1 MNVMGNWPN
10 GAMTHPCPPASTT
23 EATDPSLSAIVR
35 EGRIDVHFQPIVAIR
50 SGRVFAYEA
59 LSRGPRDT
67 VYAHPLTMFEAAR
80 KQSLLAPLEAVCRH
94 RAITAWADQ
103 ELDELLFINVSP
115 EVLLDPK
122 HRSGET
128 LRLLTRLGIPPH
140 RLVIELTEQS
150 PGIDPDLMAE
160 AVRHYQS
167 MGFTIA
173 LDDLGE
179 GYASLRL
186 WSQIRPDFVKLDR
199 HFVSELDRDR
209 VKRRF
214 VRAFLDVA
222 HGMGSRV
229 IAEGVER
236 EEELDCLHALGA
248 DYYQGWLFARPS
260 PTPKATRLELNE
272 RLAQLAA
279 RQESPLQEC
288 VARHVCKWQPALA
301 MTVTVAEASERFSAA
316 PDVAAMAVVDDQ
328 ETPIGVLTREAVMAL
343 VGKRFGFDLHGRDP
357 VTSAMHVA
365 PLCVEVTEPLD
376 QVSRKVTG
384 RDSDQRAEPFVV
396 TQRGRY
402 VGMGQI
408 VALLQ
413 QITEQ
418 KVAIARQA
426 NPLTQLPGNA
436 PVRAALDAFVRARKS
451 FVACYLDLDHF
462 KPFNDR
468 FGYALGD
475 QVLLDVAGTLG
486 EAKGA
491 HDFLGHLG
499 GDDFVLLLAPRERLQ
514 RFLAAIQAEFS
525 ARVASRVPAAVVEA
539 GGFTAQ
545 DRFGQQR
552 FFPLPRLTVAALN
565 VPGGLAPQSF
575 GDCWGPLKQSAKR
588 TENGRL
594 VVRMRGETFAAS

>member
-1 MNVMGNWPN
+1 
-10 GAMTHPCPPASTT
+10 MTDTLAPASSDQSS
-23 EATDPSLSAIVR
+23 APALSDVVR
-35 EGRIDVHFQPIVAIR
+35 EERIDVHFQPIVAIR
-50 SGRVFAYEA
+50 SGGVFAYEA
-59 LSRGPRDT
+59 LSRGPSESI
-67 VYAHPLTMFEAAR
+67 YAHLLTMFEAAR
-80 KQSLLAPLEAVCRH
+80 KQSLLAPLEAVCRQ
-94 RAITAWADQ
+94 RAITAWAA
-103 ELDELLFINVSP
+103 ERLDELLFINVSP
-115 EVLLDPK
+115 EVLLDPQ
-122 HRSGET
+122 HRNGET
-128 LRLLTRLGIPPH
+128 LRLLTRLGIPTH

-199 HFVSELDRDR
+199 HFVSELDRDY

-236 EEELDCLHALGA
+236 EEELDCLHELGV

-260 PTPKATRLELNE
+260 PTPKAERAALNE
-272 RLAQLAA
+272 HLAHLVA
-279 RQESPLQEC
+279 RQKSPSQTGMG
-288 VARHVCKWQPALA
+288 RHICKVLPSLGI
-301 MTVTVAEASERFSAA
+301 TVTVAEASERFSSMA
-316 PDVAAMAVVDDQ
+316 DVGAMAVVDDQ
-328 ETPIGVLTREAVMAL
+328 AIPIGVLTREAVMAL

-357 VTSAMHVA
+357 VTKAMHVA

-384 RDSDQRAEPFVV
+384 RGIDQRDEPFVV
-396 TQRGRY
+396 TQHGRY
-402 VGMGQI
+402 VGMGQL

-413 QITEQ
+413 QITEE

-436 PVRAALDAFVRARKS
+436 PIRAALDDFVGERKP
-451 FVACYLDLDHF
+451 FVACYLDLDYF

-468 FGYALGD
+468 FGYVMGD
-475 QVLLDVAGTLG
+475 QVLLDVAVTLDTM
-486 EAKGA
+486 KGQ

-499 GDDFVLLLAPRERLQ
+499 GGDFVLLLESREDLHG
-514 RFLAAIQAEFS
+514 FLAALQQAFV
-525 ARVASRVPAAVVEA
+525 ARFTPRLPVEVVRDN
-539 GGFTAQ
+539 GFMAQ
-545 DRFGQQR
+545 DRFGQER
-552 FFPLPRLTVAALN
+552 FFALPRLSVAALC
-565 VPGGLAPQSF
+565 VPAGQAPHSF
-575 GDCWGPLKQSAKR
+575 GDYWSSLKQSAKR
-588 TENGRL
+588 AVNGRL
-594 VVRMRGETFAAS
+594 VVRFKEETLASKHGLTL

>member
-1 MNVMGNWPN
+1 MNVTEDWPN

-179 GYASLRL
+179 GYASLRH
-186 WSQIRPDFVKLDR
+186 WSQIRPGFVKLNR

-229 IAEGVER
+229 IAEGV
-236 EEELDCLHALGA
+236 A
-248 DYYQGWLFARPS
+248 
-260 PTPKATRLELNE
+260 
-272 RLAQLAA
+272 
-279 RQESPLQEC
+279 
-288 VARHVCKWQPALA
+288 
-301 MTVTVAEASERFSAA
+301 
-316 PDVAAMAVVDDQ
+316 
-328 ETPIGVLTREAVMAL
+328 
-343 VGKRFGFDLHGRDP
+343 GR
-357 VTSAMHVA
+357 
-365 PLCVEVTEPLD
+365 
-376 QVSRKVTG
+376 
-384 RDSDQRAEPFVV
+384 
-396 TQRGRY
+396 
-402 VGMGQI
+402 
-408 VALLQ
+408 
-413 QITEQ
+413 
-418 KVAIARQA
+418 
-426 NPLTQLPGNA
+426 
-436 PVRAALDAFVRARKS
+436 RARLP
-451 FVACYLDLDHF
+451 ACIS
-462 KPFNDR
+462 
-468 FGYALGD
+468 G
-475 QVLLDVAGTLG
+475 LL
-486 EAKGA
+486 
-491 HDFLGHLG
+491 
-499 GDDFVLLLAPRERLQ
+499 
-514 RFLAAIQAEFS
+514 S
-525 ARVASRVPAAVVEA
+525 
-539 GGFTAQ
+539 
-545 DRFGQQR
+545 
-552 FFPLPRLTVAALN
+552 
-565 VPGGLAPQSF
+565 
-575 GDCWGPLKQSAKR
+575 
-588 TENGRL
+588 RL
-594 VVRMRGETFAAS
+594 VVRAAVADTESHAS

>member
-1 MNVMGNWPN
+1 MS
-10 GAMTHPCPPASTT
+10 HSSSTT
-23 EATDPSLSAIVR
+23 CITETTDEALSTIVR

-59 LSRGPRDT
+59 LSRGPQDT
-67 VYAHPLTMFEAAR
+67 VYASPLTMFEEAR
-80 KQSLLAPLEAVCRH
+80 EQSLLAPLDAVCRQ
-94 RAITAWADQ
+94 RAITAWAG
-103 ELDELLFINVSP
+103 EGLDELLFINVSP
-115 EVLLDPK
+115 EVLLDPQ

-128 LRLLTRLGIPPH
+128 LRLLKRLNIPPH

-150 PGIDPDLMAE
+150 PGIDPDLMAD

-199 HFVSELDRDR
+199 HFVSELDHDH

-260 PTPKATRLELNE
+260 PAPKKQRADLDARLV
-272 RLAQLAA
+272 RLAA

-288 VARHVCKWQPALA
+288 VARHVCKSHPALA
-301 MTVTVAEASERFSAA
+301 MTVSVAEASERFSAA
-316 PDVAAMAVVDDQ
+316 PDVGAMAVVDAQ
-328 ETPIGVLTREAVMAL
+328 ATPIGVLTREAVMAL
-343 VGKRFGFDLHGRDP
+343 VGKRFGFDLHGREP
-357 VTSAMHVA
+357 VTKVMRVA

-402 VGMGQI
+402 VGMGLI

-436 PVRAALDAFVRARKS
+436 PVRAALDAFVEAQQP

-475 QVLLDVAGTLG
+475 HVLLDVADTLN
-486 EAKGA
+486 EAAGPD
-491 HDFLGHLG
+491 DFVGHVG
-499 GDDFVLLLAPRERLQ
+499 GDDFVLLLQPRAQLQ
-514 RFLAAIQAEFS
+514 HFLAALQKAFL
-525 ARVASRVPAAVVEA
+525 ARVEARLPATVVEE
-539 GGFTAQ
+539 GGFTAL
-545 DRFGQQR
+545 DRFGHKR
-552 FFPLPRLTVAALN
+552 FFLLPRLSVAALC
-565 VPGGLAPQSF
+565 VSSGLAPKSF

-588 TENGRL
+588 AANGRL
-594 VVRMRGETFAAS
+594 VVRMH